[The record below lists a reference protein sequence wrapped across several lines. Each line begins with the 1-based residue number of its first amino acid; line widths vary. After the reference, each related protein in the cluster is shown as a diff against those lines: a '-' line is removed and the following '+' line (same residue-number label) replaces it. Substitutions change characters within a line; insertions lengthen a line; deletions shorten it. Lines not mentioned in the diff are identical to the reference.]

1 MDVSVETLE
10 GLETRLT
17 ITLPSQ
23 DFESRLDGKLEEA
36 KSKAR
41 IAGFRPGKVPLKEIR
56 RRFGPSLRA
65 ELAGEMMQNSFYEA
79 VAQESLNPAGP
90 PTLQVQKLEPN
101 VDLEFTAT
109 FELVPTVEIAELSK
123 VEIKRPST
131 EITEED
137 VNKMVD
143 RLKEQRISYEP
154 VERESQVD
162 DQVVVDFEGKL
173 DGEVVESAGGTDV
186 TFIIGKGQMIE
197 DFEVGAQGISSGDS
211 KSFEALFP
219 EDYRAEELR
228 GKTVE
233 FSLTMKEVKE
243 AKLPELN
250 DDFYKEFGVEE
261 GGEEAFRKEVLSN
274 MEKEL
279 EASVK
284 NQLKQQVMDRLG
296 DLHEFAIPGPM
307 IAREIQTLKD
317 QMMGQFQQPP
327 GGKQNEFNLPDELFK
342 DQAEKRVKLGL
353 VVNEIITKFEIEVDQ
368 EKLDEHLKEL
378 ASSYAEPEQVIGWY
392 RGNPEQMQNLEM
404 GVLEDQVVD
413 HIISKAVVEEVVSD
427 YDSVISGAAIAPA
440 DTEDNKV
447 EESAKES
454 VDEGEDSSETK

>member
-1 MDVSVETLE
+1 MDVSVETIE

-17 ITLPSQ
+17 ITLPSE
-23 DFESRLDGKLEEA
+23 DFENRLNAKLEDA
-36 KSKAR
+36 KGKAK
-41 IAGFRPGKVPLKEIR
+41 IPGFRPGKVPLKEVR

-79 VAQESLNPAGP
+79 IAQESLNPAGP
-90 PTLQVQKLEPN
+90 PTLQVQKMEPN

-143 RLKEQRISYEP
+143 RLKEQRISYET
-154 VERESQVD
+154 VERESRVD

-173 DGEVVESAGGTDV
+173 DGEIVESAGGTDV
-186 TFIIGKGQMIE
+186 TLIIGKGQMIE
-197 DFEVGAQGISSGDS
+197 DFETGVQGISAGNTTN
-211 KSFEALFP
+211 FEALFP

-228 GKTVE
+228 GKTVD
-233 FSLTMKEVKE
+233 FALTMKEVKE

-250 DDFYKEFGVEE
+250 DEFYKEFGVEE

-279 EASVK
+279 EGSIK
-284 NQLKQQVMDRLG
+284 NQLKQQVMDSLG
-296 DLHEFAIPGPM
+296 ELHEFVIPGPM

-327 GGKQNEFNLPDELFK
+327 GGKQNDFNLPDELFK

-353 VVNEIITKFEIEVDQ
+353 VVNEIISKFEIEVDQ
-368 EKLDEHLKEL
+368 EKLDQHLQEL

-392 RGNPEQMQNLEM
+392 RGNPDQMQNLEM

-440 DTEDNKV
+440 EAV
-447 EESAKES
+447 EETTNES
-454 VDEGEDSSETK
+454 NDEKKDSSETQ

>member
-1 MDVSVETLE
+1 MDVSVETIE

-17 ITLPSQ
+17 ITLPSE
-23 DFESRLDGKLEEA
+23 DFENRLNAKLEDA
-36 KSKAR
+36 KGKAK
-41 IAGFRPGKVPLKEIR
+41 IPGFRPGKVPLKEVR

-79 VAQESLNPAGP
+79 IAQESLNPAGP
-90 PTLQVQKLEPN
+90 PTLQVQKMEPN

-137 VNKMVD
+137 VNKMVE
-143 RLKEQRISYEP
+143 RLKEQRISYET
-154 VERESQVD
+154 VERESRVD

-173 DGEVVESAGGTDV
+173 DGEIVESAGGTDV
-186 TFIIGKGQMIE
+186 TLIIGKGQMIE
-197 DFEVGAQGISSGDS
+197 DFETGAQGISAGNTTN
-211 KSFEALFP
+211 FEALFP

-233 FSLTMKEVKE
+233 FALTMKEVKE

-250 DDFYKEFGVEE
+250 DEFYKEFGVEE

-279 EASVK
+279 EGSRK
-284 NQLKQQVMDRLG
+284 NQLKQQVMDSLG
-296 DLHEFAIPGPM
+296 ELHEFAIPGPM

-327 GGKQNEFNLPDELFK
+327 GGKQNDFNLPDELFK

-353 VVNEIITKFEIEVDQ
+353 VVNEIISKFEIEVDQ
-368 EKLDEHLKEL
+368 EKLDQHLQEL

-392 RGNPEQMQNLEM
+392 RGNPDQMQNLEM

-440 DTEDNKV
+440 EAV
-447 EESAKES
+447 EETTNES
-454 VDEGEDSSETK
+454 NDEKKDSSETQ

>member
-17 ITLPSQ
+17 ITLPSET
-23 DFESRLDGKLEEA
+23 FEERLDVKLNEA
-36 KSKAR
+36 KNKAR
-41 IAGFRPGKVPLKEIR
+41 LPGFRPGKIPLKEIR

-65 ELAGEMMQNSFYEA
+65 ELAGEMMQSSFYEA
-79 VAQESLNPAGP
+79 IAQESLNPAGP
-90 PTLQVQKLEPN
+90 PTLEVKTMDPN
-101 VDLEFTAT
+101 ADLEFTAT
-109 FELVPTVEIAELSK
+109 FELVPSVEVADLAK

-131 EITEED
+131 EITDED
-137 VNKMVD
+137 IEKMVD

-154 VERESQVD
+154 VERASQAD
-162 DQVVVDFEGKL
+162 DQVTVDFEGSL
-173 DGEVVESAGGTDV
+173 DGELVESAKGSDASFV
-186 TFIIGKGQMIE
+186 IGKGQMIE
-197 DFEVGAQGISSGDS
+197 DFEKGATGLS
-211 KSFEALFP
+211 KDQETKFEAVFP
-219 EDYRAEELR
+219 ENYRAEELR

-243 AKLPELN
+243 PKLPELN
-250 DDFYKEFGVEE
+250 DEFFKEFGVEE

-279 EASVK
+279 DNSVK
-284 NQLKQQVMDRLG
+284 NQLKQQVMDSLG
-296 DLHEFAIPGPM
+296 ELHDFEIPAPM
-307 IAREIQTLKD
+307 ISREIQVLKD

-327 GGKQNEFNLPDELFK
+327 GGRQNELNLPDELFK

-353 VVNEIITKFEIEVDQ
+353 VVNEIISKFELEVDQ
-368 EKLDEHLKEL
+368 EKLDQHLQDL

-413 HIISKAVVEEVVSD
+413 HIISKAQVEEVVAD
-427 YDSVISGAAIAPA
+427 YDSVISGAAIAPPETQ
-440 DTEDNKV
+440 DEV
-447 EESAKES
+447 EA
-454 VDEGEDSSETK
+454 EGESKSE

>member
-17 ITLPSQ
+17 ITLPSE
-23 DFESRLDGKLEEA
+23 DFENRLNSKLEETKA
-36 KSKAR
+36 KAR
-41 IAGFRPGKVPLKEIR
+41 IPGFRPGKVPLKEVR

-79 VAQESLNPAGP
+79 IAQESLNPAGP
-90 PTLQVQKLEPN
+90 PTLQVQKMEPN

-123 VEIKRPST
+123 VAIKRPST

-137 VNKMVD
+137 VDRMVD
-143 RLKEQRISYEP
+143 RLKDQRISYEA
-154 VERESQVD
+154 VERESRAD

-173 DGEVVESAGGTDV
+173 DGEIVESAGGTDV

-197 DFEVGAQGISSGDS
+197 DFETGAQGISAGNSTT
-211 KSFEALFP
+211 FEALFP

-250 DDFYKEFGVEE
+250 DEFYKEFGVEE

-279 EASVK
+279 EGSVK
-284 NQLKQQVMDRLG
+284 NQLKQQIMDGLG
-296 DLHEFAIPGPM
+296 ELHEFAIPAPM
-307 IAREIQTLKD
+307 IAREIQTLKE

-353 VVNEIITKFEIEVDQ
+353 VVNEIISKFEIEVDQ
-368 EKLDEHLKEL
+368 EKLDQHLQEL

-392 RGNPEQMQNLEM
+392 RGNPDQMQNLEM

-440 DTEDNKV
+440 ETEEKSTNESSDEKDEKKDTP
-447 EESAKES
+447 
-454 VDEGEDSSETK
+454 ETK

>member
-17 ITLPSQ
+17 ITLPSE
-23 DFESRLDGKLEEA
+23 DFENRLNSKLEETKA
-36 KSKAR
+36 KAR
-41 IAGFRPGKVPLKEIR
+41 IPGFRPGKVPLKEVR

-79 VAQESLNPAGP
+79 IAQESLNPAGP
-90 PTLQVQKLEPN
+90 PTLQVQKMEPN

-109 FELVPTVEIAELSK
+109 FELVPTVEISELSK
-123 VEIKRPST
+123 VAIKRPST

-137 VNKMVD
+137 VDRMVD
-143 RLKEQRISYEP
+143 RLKDQRISYEA
-154 VERESQVD
+154 VERESRAD

-173 DGEVVESAGGTDV
+173 DGEIVESAGGTDV

-197 DFEVGAQGISSGDS
+197 DFETGAQGISAGNSTT
-211 KSFEALFP
+211 FEALFP

-250 DDFYKEFGVEE
+250 DEFYKEFGVEE

-279 EASVK
+279 EGSVK
-284 NQLKQQVMDRLG
+284 NQLKQQIMDGLG
-296 DLHEFAIPGPM
+296 ELHEFAIPAPM
-307 IAREIQTLKD
+307 IAREIQTLKE

-353 VVNEIITKFEIEVDQ
+353 VVNEIISKFEIEVDQ
-368 EKLDEHLKEL
+368 EKLDQHLQEL

-392 RGNPEQMQNLEM
+392 RGNPDQMQNLEM

-440 DTEDNKV
+440 ETEEKSTNESSDEKDEKKDTP
-447 EESAKES
+447 
-454 VDEGEDSSETK
+454 ETK

>member
-17 ITLPSQ
+17 ITLPSET
-23 DFESRLDGKLEEA
+23 FEERLDVKLNEA
-36 KSKAR
+36 KNKAR
-41 IAGFRPGKVPLKEIR
+41 LPGFRPGKIPLKEIR

-65 ELAGEMMQNSFYEA
+65 ELAGEMMQSSFYEA
-79 VAQESLNPAGP
+79 IAQESLNPAGP
-90 PTLQVQKLEPN
+90 PTLEVKTMDPN
-101 VDLEFTAT
+101 ADLEFTAT
-109 FELVPTVEIAELSK
+109 FELVPSVEVADLAK

-131 EITEED
+131 EITDED
-137 VNKMVD
+137 IEKMVD

-154 VERESQVD
+154 VERISQAD
-162 DQVVVDFEGKL
+162 DQVTVDFEGSL
-173 DGEVVESAGGTDV
+173 DGELVESAKGSDASFV
-186 TFIIGKGQMIE
+186 IGKGQMIE
-197 DFEVGAQGISSGDS
+197 DFEKGATGLS
-211 KSFEALFP
+211 KDQETKFEAVFP
-219 EDYRAEELR
+219 ENYRAEELR

-243 AKLPELN
+243 PKLPELN
-250 DDFYKEFGVEE
+250 DEFFKEFGVEE

-279 EASVK
+279 DNSVK
-284 NQLKQQVMDRLG
+284 NQLKQQVMDSLG
-296 DLHEFAIPGPM
+296 ELHDFEIPAPM
-307 IAREIQTLKD
+307 ISREIQVLKD

-327 GGKQNEFNLPDELFK
+327 GGRQNELNLPDELFK

-353 VVNEIITKFEIEVDQ
+353 VVNEIISKFELEVDQ
-368 EKLDEHLKEL
+368 EKLDQHLQDL

-413 HIISKAVVEEVVSD
+413 HIISQAQVEEVVAD
-427 YDSVISGAAIAPA
+427 YDSVISGAAIAPPETQ
-440 DTEDNKV
+440 DEV
-447 EESAKES
+447 ES
-454 VDEGEDSSETK
+454 EGESKSD

>member
-17 ITLPSQ
+17 ITLPSET
-23 DFESRLDGKLEEA
+23 FEERLDVKLNEA
-36 KSKAR
+36 KNKAR
-41 IAGFRPGKVPLKEIR
+41 LPGFRPGKIPLKEIR

-65 ELAGEMMQNSFYEA
+65 ELAGEMMQSSFYEA
-79 VAQESLNPAGP
+79 IAQESLNPAGP
-90 PTLQVQKLEPN
+90 PTLEVKTMDPN
-101 VDLEFTAT
+101 ADLEFTAT
-109 FELVPTVEIAELSK
+109 FELVPSVEVADLAK

-131 EITEED
+131 EITDED
-137 VNKMVD
+137 IEKMVD

-154 VERESQVD
+154 VERASQAD
-162 DQVVVDFEGKL
+162 DQVTVDFEGSL
-173 DGEVVESAGGTDV
+173 DGELVESAKGSDASFV
-186 TFIIGKGQMIE
+186 IGKGQMIE
-197 DFEVGAQGISSGDS
+197 DFEKGATGLS
-211 KSFEALFP
+211 KDQETKFEAVFP
-219 EDYRAEELR
+219 ENYRAEELR

-243 AKLPELN
+243 PKLPELN
-250 DDFYKEFGVEE
+250 DEFFKEFGVEE

-279 EASVK
+279 DNSVK
-284 NQLKQQVMDRLG
+284 NQLKQQVMDSLG
-296 DLHEFAIPGPM
+296 ELHDFEIPVPM
-307 IAREIQTLKD
+307 ISREIQVLKD

-327 GGKQNEFNLPDELFK
+327 GGRQNELNLPDELFK

-353 VVNEIITKFEIEVDQ
+353 VVNEIISKFELEVDQ
-368 EKLDEHLKEL
+368 EKLDQHLQDL

-413 HIISKAVVEEVVSD
+413 HIISQAQVEEVVAD
-427 YDSVISGAAIAPA
+427 YDSVISGAAIAPPETQ
-440 DTEDNKV
+440 DEV
-447 EESAKES
+447 ES
-454 VDEGEDSSETK
+454 EGESKSD

>member
-17 ITLPSQ
+17 ITLPSET
-23 DFESRLDGKLEEA
+23 FEERLDVKLKEA
-36 KSKAR
+36 KNKAR
-41 IAGFRPGKVPLKEIR
+41 LPGFRPGKIPLKEIR

-65 ELAGEMMQNSFYEA
+65 ELAGEMMQSSFYEA
-79 VAQESLNPAGP
+79 IAQESLNPAGP
-90 PTLQVQKLEPN
+90 PTLEVKTMDPN
-101 VDLEFTAT
+101 ADLEFTAT
-109 FELVPTVEIAELSK
+109 FELVPSVEVADLSK

-131 EITEED
+131 EITDDDIE
-137 VNKMVD
+137 KMVD

-154 VERESQVD
+154 VERASQAD
-162 DQVVVDFEGKL
+162 DQVTVDFEGSL
-173 DGEVVESAGGTDV
+173 DGELVESAKGSDASFV
-186 TFIIGKGQMIE
+186 IGKGQMIE
-197 DFEVGAQGISSGDS
+197 DFEKGATGLS
-211 KSFEALFP
+211 KDDETKFEAVFP
-219 EDYRAEELR
+219 ENYRAEELR

-243 AKLPELN
+243 PKLPELN
-250 DDFYKEFGVEE
+250 DEFFKEFGVEE

-279 EASVK
+279 DNSVK
-284 NQLKQQVMDRLG
+284 NQLKQQVMDSLG
-296 DLHEFAIPGPM
+296 ELHDFEIPAPM
-307 IAREIQTLKD
+307 ISREIQVLKD

-327 GGKQNEFNLPDELFK
+327 GGRQNELNLPDELFK

-353 VVNEIITKFEIEVDQ
+353 VVNEIISKFELEVDQ
-368 EKLDEHLKEL
+368 EKLDQHLQDL

-413 HIISKAVVEEVVSD
+413 HIISKAQVEEVVAD
-427 YDSVISGAAIAPA
+427 YDSVISGAAIAPPETQ
-440 DTEDNKV
+440 DEV
-447 EESAKES
+447 EA
-454 VDEGEDSSETK
+454 EGESKSE

>member
-17 ITLPSQ
+17 ITLPSET
-23 DFESRLDGKLEEA
+23 FEERLDVKLNEA
-36 KSKAR
+36 KNKAR
-41 IAGFRPGKVPLKEIR
+41 LPGFRPGKIPLKEIR

-65 ELAGEMMQNSFYEA
+65 ELAGEMMQSSFYEA
-79 VAQESLNPAGP
+79 IAQESLNPAGP
-90 PTLQVQKLEPN
+90 PTLEVKKMDPN

-109 FELVPTVEIAELSK
+109 FELVPSVEVADLAK

-131 EITEED
+131 EITDED
-137 VNKMVD
+137 IEKMVD

-154 VERESQVD
+154 VERASQAD
-162 DQVVVDFEGKL
+162 DQVTVDFEGSL
-173 DGEVVESAGGTDV
+173 DGELVESAKGSDASFV
-186 TFIIGKGQMIE
+186 IGKGQMIE
-197 DFEVGAQGISSGDS
+197 DFEKGATGLS
-211 KSFEALFP
+211 KDQETKFEAVFP
-219 EDYRAEELR
+219 ENYRAEELR

-243 AKLPELN
+243 PKLPELN
-250 DDFYKEFGVEE
+250 DEFFKEFGVEE

-279 EASVK
+279 DNSVK
-284 NQLKQQVMDRLG
+284 NQLKQQVMDSLG
-296 DLHEFAIPGPM
+296 ELHDFEIPAPM
-307 IAREIQTLKD
+307 ISREIQVLKD

-327 GGKQNEFNLPDELFK
+327 GGRQNELNLPDELFK

-353 VVNEIITKFEIEVDQ
+353 VVNEIISKFELEVDQ
-368 EKLDEHLKEL
+368 EKLDQHLQDL

-413 HIISKAVVEEVVSD
+413 HIISKAQVEEVVAD
-427 YDSVISGAAIAPA
+427 YDSVISGAAIAPPETQ
-440 DTEDNKV
+440 DEV
-447 EESAKES
+447 EA
-454 VDEGEDSSETK
+454 EGESKSE

>member
-1 MDVSVETLE
+1 MDVSVETIE
-10 GLETRLT
+10 GLETKLT
-17 ITLPSQ
+17 ITLPSEDVEQ
-23 DFESRLDGKLEEA
+23 RLDAKLVDA
-36 KSKAR
+36 KAKAR
-41 IAGFRPGKVPLKEIR
+41 IPGFRPGKVPLKEIR
-56 RRFGPSLRA
+56 RRFEPSMRA

-79 VAQESLNPAGP
+79 ISQESLNPAGP
-90 PTLQVQKLEPN
+90 PTLQVQKMEPN
-101 VDLEFTAT
+101 ADLEFTAT
-109 FELVPTVEIAELSK
+109 FELVPTVEVAELSK

-137 VNKMVD
+137 INKMIE
-143 RLKEQRISYEP
+143 RLKEQRISYEL
-154 VERESQVD
+154 VERESRLD

-197 DFEVGAQGISSGDS
+197 DFEKGAQGVSAGDTT
-211 KSFEALFP
+211 SFQALFP
-219 EDYRAEELR
+219 ENYRAEELQ
-228 GKTVE
+228 GKTLE

-243 AKLPELN
+243 SKLPELN
-250 DDFYKEFGVEE
+250 DEFYKEFGVEE

-279 EASVK
+279 EAAVK
-284 NQLKQQVMDRLG
+284 NQLKQQVMDGLG
-296 DLHEFAIPGPM
+296 ELHEFSIPGPM
-307 IAREIQTLKD
+307 VSREIQTLKD

-327 GGKQNEFNLPDELFK
+327 GGKQNDFNLPDELFK

-353 VVNEIITKFEIEVDQ
+353 VVNEIISKFEIEVDQ
-368 EKLDEHLKEL
+368 GKLDQHLNDL

-427 YDSVISGAAIAPA
+427 YDSVISGAAIAP
-440 DTEDNKV
+440 EEV
-447 EESAKES
+447 ESSEEKNDDSAK
-454 VDEGEDSSETK
+454 DSATT

>member
-1 MDVSVETLE
+1 MDVSVETLT

-17 ITLPSQ
+17 INLPSET
-23 DFESRLDGKLEEA
+23 FEERLDVKLNEA
-36 KSKAR
+36 KNKAR
-41 IAGFRPGKVPLKEIR
+41 LPGFRPGKIPLKEIR

-65 ELAGEMMQNSFYEA
+65 ELAGEMMQSSFYEA
-79 VAQESLNPAGP
+79 IAQESLNPAGP
-90 PTLQVQKLEPN
+90 PTLEVKTMDPN

-109 FELVPTVEIAELSK
+109 FELVPSVEVADLAK

-131 EITEED
+131 EITDED
-137 VNKMVD
+137 IEKMVD

-154 VERESQVD
+154 VERASQAD
-162 DQVVVDFEGKL
+162 DQVTVDFEGSL
-173 DGEVVESAGGTDV
+173 DGELVESAKGSDASFV
-186 TFIIGKGQMIE
+186 IGKGQMIE
-197 DFEVGAQGISSGDS
+197 DFEKGATGLS
-211 KSFEALFP
+211 KDQETKFEAVFP
-219 EDYRAEELR
+219 ENYRAEELR

-243 AKLPELN
+243 PKLPELN
-250 DDFYKEFGVEE
+250 DEFFKEFGVEE

-279 EASVK
+279 DNSVK
-284 NQLKQQVMDRLG
+284 NQLKQQVMDSLG
-296 DLHEFAIPGPM
+296 ELHDFEIPAPM
-307 IAREIQTLKD
+307 ISREIQVLKD

-327 GGKQNEFNLPDELFK
+327 GGRQNELNLPDELFK

-353 VVNEIITKFEIEVDQ
+353 VVNEIISKFELEVDQ
-368 EKLDEHLKEL
+368 EKLDQHLQDL

-413 HIISKAVVEEVVSD
+413 HIISKAQVEEVVAD
-427 YDSVISGAAIAPA
+427 YDSVISGAAIAPPETQ
-440 DTEDNKV
+440 DEV
-447 EESAKES
+447 EA
-454 VDEGEDSSETK
+454 EGESKSE

>member
-17 ITLPSQ
+17 ITLPSE
-23 DFESRLDGKLEEA
+23 DFENRLNSKLEETKA
-36 KSKAR
+36 KAR
-41 IAGFRPGKVPLKEIR
+41 IPGFRPGKVPLKEVR

-79 VAQESLNPAGP
+79 IAQESLNPAGP
-90 PTLQVQKLEPN
+90 PTLQVQKMEPN

-123 VEIKRPST
+123 VAIKRPST

-137 VNKMVD
+137 VDRMVD
-143 RLKEQRISYEP
+143 RLKDQRISYEA
-154 VERESQVD
+154 VERESRAD

-173 DGEVVESAGGTDV
+173 DGEIVESAGGTDV

-197 DFEVGAQGISSGDS
+197 DFETGAQGISAGNSTT
-211 KSFEALFP
+211 FEALFP

-250 DDFYKEFGVEE
+250 DEFYKEFGVEE

-279 EASVK
+279 EGSVK
-284 NQLKQQVMDRLG
+284 NQLKQQIMDGLG
-296 DLHEFAIPGPM
+296 ELHEFAIPAPM
-307 IAREIQTLKD
+307 ITREIQTLKE

-353 VVNEIITKFEIEVDQ
+353 VVNEIISKFEIEVDQ
-368 EKLDEHLKEL
+368 EKLDQHLQEL

-392 RGNPEQMQNLEM
+392 RGNPDQMQNLEM

-440 DTEDNKV
+440 ETEEKSTNESSDEKDEKKDTP
-447 EESAKES
+447 
-454 VDEGEDSSETK
+454 ETK

>member
-1 MDVSVETLE
+1 MDVSVETIE

-17 ITLPSQ
+17 ITLPSE
-23 DFESRLDGKLEEA
+23 DFENRLNAKLEDA
-36 KSKAR
+36 KGKAK
-41 IAGFRPGKVPLKEIR
+41 IPGFRPGKVPLKEVR

-79 VAQESLNPAGP
+79 IAQESLNPAGP
-90 PTLQVQKLEPN
+90 PTLQVQKMEPN

-143 RLKEQRISYEP
+143 RLKEQRISYET
-154 VERESQVD
+154 VERESRVD

-173 DGEVVESAGGTDV
+173 DGEIVESAGGTDV
-186 TFIIGKGQMIE
+186 TLIIGKGQMIE
-197 DFEVGAQGISSGDS
+197 DFETGAQGISAGNTTN
-211 KSFEALFP
+211 FEALFP

-233 FSLTMKEVKE
+233 FALTMKEVKE

-250 DDFYKEFGVEE
+250 DEFYKEFGVEE

-279 EASVK
+279 EGSVK
-284 NQLKQQVMDRLG
+284 NQLKQQVMDSLG
-296 DLHEFAIPGPM
+296 ELHEFAIPGPM

-327 GGKQNEFNLPDELFK
+327 GGKQNDFNLPDELFK

-353 VVNEIITKFEIEVDQ
+353 VVNEIISKFEIEVDQ
-368 EKLDEHLKEL
+368 EKLDQHLQEL

-392 RGNPEQMQNLEM
+392 RGNPDQMQNLEM

-440 DTEDNKV
+440 EAV
-447 EESAKES
+447 EETTNES
-454 VDEGEDSSETK
+454 NDEKKDSSETP

>member
-17 ITLPSQ
+17 ITLPSET
-23 DFESRLDGKLEEA
+23 FEERLDVKLNEA
-36 KSKAR
+36 KNKAR
-41 IAGFRPGKVPLKEIR
+41 LPGFRPGKIPLKEIR

-65 ELAGEMMQNSFYEA
+65 ELAGEMMQSSFYEA
-79 VAQESLNPAGP
+79 IAQESLNPAGP
-90 PTLQVQKLEPN
+90 PTLEVKTMDPN
-101 VDLEFTAT
+101 ADLEFTAT
-109 FELVPTVEIAELSK
+109 FELVPSVEVADLAK

-131 EITEED
+131 EITDED
-137 VNKMVD
+137 IEKMVD

-154 VERESQVD
+154 VERASQAD
-162 DQVVVDFEGKL
+162 DQVTVDFEGSL
-173 DGEVVESAGGTDV
+173 DGELVESAKGSDASFV
-186 TFIIGKGQMIE
+186 IGKGQMIE
-197 DFEVGAQGISSGDS
+197 DFEKGATGLS
-211 KSFEALFP
+211 KDQETKFEAVFP
-219 EDYRAEELR
+219 ENYRAEELR

-243 AKLPELN
+243 PKLPELN
-250 DDFYKEFGVEE
+250 DEFFKEFGVEE

-279 EASVK
+279 DNSVK
-284 NQLKQQVMDRLG
+284 NQLKQQVMDSLG
-296 DLHEFAIPGPM
+296 ELHDFEIPAPM
-307 IAREIQTLKD
+307 ISREIQVLKD

-327 GGKQNEFNLPDELFK
+327 GGRQNELNLPDELFK

-353 VVNEIITKFEIEVDQ
+353 VVNEIISKFELEVDQ
-368 EKLDEHLKEL
+368 EKLDQHLQDL

-413 HIISKAVVEEVVSD
+413 HIISQAQVEEVVAD
-427 YDSVISGAAIAPA
+427 YDSVISGAAIAPPETQ
-440 DTEDNKV
+440 DEV
-447 EESAKES
+447 EA
-454 VDEGEDSSETK
+454 EGESKSE

>member
-17 ITLPSQ
+17 ITLPSE
-23 DFESRLDGKLEEA
+23 DFENRLNSKLEEA
-36 KSKAR
+36 KAKAR
-41 IAGFRPGKVPLKEIR
+41 IPGFRPGKVSLKEIR

-79 VAQESLNPAGP
+79 IAQESLNPAGP
-90 PTLQVQKLEPN
+90 PTLQVQKMEPN

-123 VEIKRPST
+123 VAIKRPST

-137 VNKMVD
+137 VDRMVD
-143 RLKEQRISYEP
+143 RLKDQRISYEA
-154 VERESQVD
+154 VERESRAD
-162 DQVVVDFEGKL
+162 DQVIVDFEGKL
-173 DGEVVESAGGTDV
+173 DGEIVESAGGTDV

-197 DFEVGAQGISSGDS
+197 DFEAGAQGISAGNSTT
-211 KSFEALFP
+211 FEALFP

-250 DDFYKEFGVEE
+250 DEFYKEFGVEE

-279 EASVK
+279 EGSVK
-284 NQLKQQVMDRLG
+284 NQLKQQIMDGLG
-296 DLHEFAIPGPM
+296 ELHEFAIPAPM
-307 IAREIQTLKD
+307 IAREIQTLKE

-327 GGKQNEFNLPDELFK
+327 GGKQSEFNLPDELFK

-353 VVNEIITKFEIEVDQ
+353 VVNEIISKFEIEVDQ
-368 EKLDEHLKEL
+368 EKLEQHLQEL

-392 RGNPEQMQNLEM
+392 RGNPDQMQNLEM

-440 DTEDNKV
+440 ATE
-447 EESAKES
+447 EESTNES
-454 VDEGEDSSETK
+454 SDEKDEKNDASETK

>member
-17 ITLPSQ
+17 ITLPSE
-23 DFESRLDGKLEEA
+23 DFENRLNSKLEEA
-36 KSKAR
+36 KAKAR
-41 IAGFRPGKVPLKEIR
+41 IPGFRPGKVSLKEIR

-79 VAQESLNPAGP
+79 IAQESLNPAGP
-90 PTLQVQKLEPN
+90 PTLQVQKMEPN

-123 VEIKRPST
+123 VAIKRPST

-137 VNKMVD
+137 VDRMVD
-143 RLKEQRISYEP
+143 RLKDQRISYEA
-154 VERESQVD
+154 VERESRAD

-173 DGEVVESAGGTDV
+173 DGEIVESAGGTDV

-197 DFEVGAQGISSGDS
+197 DFETGAQGISAGNSTT
-211 KSFEALFP
+211 FEALFP

-250 DDFYKEFGVEE
+250 DEFYKEFGVEE

-279 EASVK
+279 EGSVK
-284 NQLKQQVMDRLG
+284 NQLKQQIMDGLG
-296 DLHEFAIPGPM
+296 ELHEFAIPAPM
-307 IAREIQTLKD
+307 IAREIQTLKE

-353 VVNEIITKFEIEVDQ
+353 VVNEIISKFEIEVDQ
-368 EKLDEHLKEL
+368 EKLDQHLQEL

-392 RGNPEQMQNLEM
+392 RGNPDQMQNLEM

-440 DTEDNKV
+440 ETEEKSTNESSDEKDEKKDTP
-447 EESAKES
+447 
-454 VDEGEDSSETK
+454 ETK

>member
-1 MDVSVETLE
+1 MDVSVETIE

-17 ITLPSQ
+17 ITLPSE
-23 DFESRLDGKLEEA
+23 DFENRLNAKLEDA
-36 KSKAR
+36 KGKAK
-41 IAGFRPGKVPLKEIR
+41 IPGFRPGKVPLKEVR

-79 VAQESLNPAGP
+79 IAQESLNPAGP
-90 PTLQVQKLEPN
+90 PTLQVQKMEPN

-137 VNKMVD
+137 VDKMVD
-143 RLKEQRISYEP
+143 RLKEQRISYET
-154 VERESQVD
+154 VERESRVD

-173 DGEVVESAGGTDV
+173 DGEIVESAGGTDV
-186 TFIIGKGQMIE
+186 TLIIGKGQMIE
-197 DFEVGAQGISSGDS
+197 DFETGAQGISAGNTTN
-211 KSFEALFP
+211 FEALFP

-233 FSLTMKEVKE
+233 FALTMKEVKE

-250 DDFYKEFGVEE
+250 DEFYKEFGVEE

-279 EASVK
+279 EGSIK
-284 NQLKQQVMDRLG
+284 NQLKQQVMDSLG
-296 DLHEFAIPGPM
+296 ELHEFAIPGPM

-327 GGKQNEFNLPDELFK
+327 GGKQNDFNLPDELFM

-353 VVNEIITKFEIEVDQ
+353 VVNEIISKFEIEVDQ
-368 EKLDEHLKEL
+368 EKLDQHLQEL

-392 RGNPEQMQNLEM
+392 RGNPDQMQNLEM

-440 DTEDNKV
+440 EAV
-447 EESAKES
+447 EETTNES
-454 VDEGEDSSETK
+454 NDEKKDSSETQ

>member
-17 ITLPSQ
+17 ITLPSET
-23 DFESRLDGKLEEA
+23 FEERLDVKLNEA
-36 KSKAR
+36 KNKAR
-41 IAGFRPGKVPLKEIR
+41 LPGFRPGKIPLKEIR

-65 ELAGEMMQNSFYEA
+65 ELAGEMMQSSFYEA
-79 VAQESLNPAGP
+79 IAQESLNPAGP
-90 PTLQVQKLEPN
+90 PTLEVKRMDPN
-101 VDLEFTAT
+101 ADLEFTAT
-109 FELVPTVEIAELSK
+109 FELVPSVEVADLAK

-131 EITEED
+131 EITDED
-137 VNKMVD
+137 IEKMVD

-154 VERESQVD
+154 VERASQAD
-162 DQVVVDFEGKL
+162 DQVTVDFEGSL
-173 DGEVVESAGGTDV
+173 DGELVESAKGSDASFV
-186 TFIIGKGQMIE
+186 IGKGQMIE
-197 DFEVGAQGISSGDS
+197 DFEKGATGLS
-211 KSFEALFP
+211 KDQETKFEAVFP
-219 EDYRAEELR
+219 ENYRAEELR

-243 AKLPELN
+243 PKLPELN
-250 DDFYKEFGVEE
+250 DEFFKEFGVED

-279 EASVK
+279 DNSVK
-284 NQLKQQVMDRLG
+284 NQLKQQVMDSLG
-296 DLHEFAIPGPM
+296 ELHDFEIPAPM
-307 IAREIQTLKD
+307 ISREIQVLKD

-327 GGKQNEFNLPDELFK
+327 GGRQNELNLPDELFK

-353 VVNEIITKFEIEVDQ
+353 VVNEIISKFELEVDQ
-368 EKLDEHLKEL
+368 EKLDQHLQDL

-413 HIISKAVVEEVVSD
+413 HIISKAQVEEVVAD
-427 YDSVISGAAIAPA
+427 YDSVISGAAIAPPETQ
-440 DTEDNKV
+440 DEV
-447 EESAKES
+447 EA
-454 VDEGEDSSETK
+454 EGESKSE

>member
-17 ITLPSQ
+17 ITLPSET
-23 DFESRLDGKLEEA
+23 FEERLDVKLNEA
-36 KSKAR
+36 KNKAR
-41 IAGFRPGKVPLKEIR
+41 LPGFRPGKIPLKEIR

-65 ELAGEMMQNSFYEA
+65 ELAGEMMQSSFYDA
-79 VAQESLNPAGP
+79 IAQESLNPAGP
-90 PTLQVQKLEPN
+90 PTLEVKSMDPN
-101 VDLEFTAT
+101 ADLEFTAT
-109 FELVPTVEIAELSK
+109 FELVPSVEVADLAK

-131 EITEED
+131 EITDED
-137 VNKMVD
+137 IEKMVD

-154 VERESQVD
+154 VERASQAD
-162 DQVVVDFEGKL
+162 DQVTVDFEGSL
-173 DGEVVESAGGTDV
+173 DGELVESAKGSDASFV
-186 TFIIGKGQMIE
+186 IGKGQMIE
-197 DFEVGAQGISSGDS
+197 DFEKGATGLS
-211 KSFEALFP
+211 KDQETKFEAVFP
-219 EDYRAEELR
+219 ENYRAEELR

-243 AKLPELN
+243 PKLPELN
-250 DDFYKEFGVEE
+250 DEFFKEFGVEE

-279 EASVK
+279 DNSVK
-284 NQLKQQVMDRLG
+284 NQLKQQVMDSLG
-296 DLHEFAIPGPM
+296 ELHDFEIPAPM
-307 IAREIQTLKD
+307 ISREIQVLKD

-327 GGKQNEFNLPDELFK
+327 GGRQNELNLPDELFK

-353 VVNEIITKFEIEVDQ
+353 VVNEIISKFELEVDQ
-368 EKLDEHLKEL
+368 EKLDQHLQDL

-413 HIISKAVVEEVVSD
+413 HIISKAEVEEVVAD
-427 YDSVISGAAIAPA
+427 YDSVISGAAIAPPETQ
-440 DTEDNKV
+440 DEV
-447 EESAKES
+447 EA
-454 VDEGEDSSETK
+454 EGESKSE

>member
-1 MDVSVETLE
+1 MDVSVETIE
-10 GLETRLT
+10 GLETKLT
-17 ITLPSQ
+17 ITLPSEDVEQ
-23 DFESRLDGKLEEA
+23 RLDAKLVDA
-36 KSKAR
+36 KAKAR
-41 IAGFRPGKVPLKEIR
+41 IPGFRPGKVPLKEIR
-56 RRFGPSLRA
+56 RRFEPSMRA

-79 VAQESLNPAGP
+79 ISQESLNPAGP
-90 PTLQVQKLEPN
+90 PTLQVQKMEPN
-101 VDLEFTAT
+101 TDLEFTAT
-109 FELVPTVEIAELSK
+109 FELVPTVEVAELSK

-137 VNKMVD
+137 INKMIE
-143 RLKEQRISYEP
+143 RLKEQRISYEL
-154 VERESQVD
+154 VERESQLD

-197 DFEVGAQGISSGDS
+197 DFEKGAQGVSAGDTT
-211 KSFEALFP
+211 SFQALFP
-219 EDYRAEELR
+219 ENYRAEELQ
-228 GKTVE
+228 GKTLE
-233 FSLTMKEVKE
+233 FSLIMKEVKE
-243 AKLPELN
+243 SKLPELN
-250 DDFYKEFGVEE
+250 DEFYKEFGVEE

-279 EASVK
+279 EAAVK
-284 NQLKQQVMDRLG
+284 NQLKQQVMDGLG
-296 DLHEFAIPGPM
+296 ELHEFSIPGPM
-307 IAREIQTLKD
+307 VSREIQTLKD

-327 GGKQNEFNLPDELFK
+327 GGKQNDFNLPDELFK

-353 VVNEIITKFEIEVDQ
+353 VVNEIISKFEIEVDQ
-368 EKLDEHLKEL
+368 EKLDQHLNDL

-427 YDSVISGAAIAPA
+427 YDSVISGAAIAP
-440 DTEDNKV
+440 EEV
-447 EESAKES
+447 E
-454 VDEGEDSSETK
+454 SSEEKNDDSARDSAAT

>member
-1 MDVSVETLE
+1 MDVSVETIE

-17 ITLPSQ
+17 ITLPSE
-23 DFESRLDGKLEEA
+23 DFENRLNAKLEDA
-36 KSKAR
+36 KGKAK
-41 IAGFRPGKVPLKEIR
+41 IPGFRPGKVPLKEVR

-79 VAQESLNPAGP
+79 IAQESLNPAGP
-90 PTLQVQKLEPN
+90 PTLQVQKMEPN

-143 RLKEQRISYEP
+143 RLKEQRISYET
-154 VERESQVD
+154 VERESRVD

-173 DGEVVESAGGTDV
+173 DGEIVESAGGTDV
-186 TFIIGKGQMIE
+186 TLIIGKGQMIE
-197 DFEVGAQGISSGDS
+197 DFETGVQGISAGNTTN
-211 KSFEALFP
+211 FEALFP

-228 GKTVE
+228 GKTVD
-233 FSLTMKEVKE
+233 FALTMKEVKE

-250 DDFYKEFGVEE
+250 DEFYKEFGVEE

-279 EASVK
+279 EGSIK
-284 NQLKQQVMDRLG
+284 NQLKQQVMDSLG
-296 DLHEFAIPGPM
+296 ELHEFVIPGPM

-327 GGKQNEFNLPDELFK
+327 GGKQNDFNLPDELFK

-353 VVNEIITKFEIEVDQ
+353 VVNEIISKFEIEVDQ
-368 EKLDEHLKEL
+368 EKLDQHLQEL

-392 RGNPEQMQNLEM
+392 RGNPDQMQNLEM

-440 DTEDNKV
+440 EAV
-447 EESAKES
+447 EETTNES
-454 VDEGEDSSETK
+454 NGEKKDSSETQ

>member
-1 MDVSVETLE
+1 MDVSVETIE
-10 GLETRLT
+10 GLETKLT
-17 ITLPSQ
+17 ITLPSEDVEQ
-23 DFESRLDGKLEEA
+23 RLDAKLVDA
-36 KSKAR
+36 KAKAR
-41 IAGFRPGKVPLKEIR
+41 IPGFRPGKVPLKEIR
-56 RRFGPSLRA
+56 RRFEPSMRA

-79 VAQESLNPAGP
+79 ISQESLNPAGP
-90 PTLQVQKLEPN
+90 PTLQVQKMEPN
-101 VDLEFTAT
+101 ADLEFTAT
-109 FELVPTVEIAELSK
+109 FELVPTVEVAELSK

-137 VNKMVD
+137 IDKMIE
-143 RLKEQRISYEP
+143 RLKEQRISYEL
-154 VERESQVD
+154 VERESQLD

-197 DFEVGAQGISSGDS
+197 DFEKGAQGVSAGDTT
-211 KSFEALFP
+211 SFQALFP
-219 EDYRAEELR
+219 ENYRAEELQ
-228 GKTVE
+228 GKTLE

-243 AKLPELN
+243 SKLPELN
-250 DDFYKEFGVEE
+250 DEFYKEFGVEE

-279 EASVK
+279 EAAVK
-284 NQLKQQVMDRLG
+284 NQLKQQVMDGLG
-296 DLHEFAIPGPM
+296 ELHEFSIPGPM
-307 IAREIQTLKD
+307 GSREIQTLKD

-327 GGKQNEFNLPDELFK
+327 GGKQNDFNLPDELFK

-353 VVNEIITKFEIEVDQ
+353 VVNEIISKFEIEVDQ
-368 EKLDEHLKEL
+368 EKLDQHLNDL

-427 YDSVISGAAIAPA
+427 YDSVISGAAIAP
-440 DTEDNKV
+440 EEV
-447 EESAKES
+447 ESSEEKNDDSAK
-454 VDEGEDSSETK
+454 DSATT

>member
-17 ITLPSQ
+17 ITLPSET
-23 DFESRLDGKLEEA
+23 FEERLDVKLNEA
-36 KSKAR
+36 KNKAR
-41 IAGFRPGKVPLKEIR
+41 LPGFRPGKIPLKEIR

-65 ELAGEMMQNSFYEA
+65 ELAGEMMQSSFYEA
-79 VAQESLNPAGP
+79 IAQESLNPAGP
-90 PTLQVQKLEPN
+90 PKLEVKTMDPN

-109 FELVPTVEIAELSK
+109 FELVPSVEVADLAK

-131 EITEED
+131 EITDED
-137 VNKMVD
+137 IEKMVD

-154 VERESQVD
+154 VERASQAD
-162 DQVVVDFEGKL
+162 DQVTVDFEGSL
-173 DGEVVESAGGTDV
+173 DGELVESAKGSDASFV
-186 TFIIGKGQMIE
+186 IGKGQMIE
-197 DFEVGAQGISSGDS
+197 DFEKGATGLS
-211 KSFEALFP
+211 KDQETKFEAVFP
-219 EDYRAEELR
+219 ENYRAEELR

-243 AKLPELN
+243 PKLPELN
-250 DDFYKEFGVEE
+250 DEFFKEFGVEE

-279 EASVK
+279 DNSVK
-284 NQLKQQVMDRLG
+284 NQLKQQVMDSLG
-296 DLHEFAIPGPM
+296 ELHDFEIPAPM
-307 IAREIQTLKD
+307 ISREIQVLKD

-327 GGKQNEFNLPDELFK
+327 GGRQNELNLPDELFK

-353 VVNEIITKFEIEVDQ
+353 VVNEIISKFELEVDQ
-368 EKLDEHLKEL
+368 EKLDQHLQDL

-413 HIISKAVVEEVVSD
+413 HIISKAQVEEVVAD
-427 YDSVISGAAIAPA
+427 YDSVISGAAIAPPETQ
-440 DTEDNKV
+440 DEV
-447 EESAKES
+447 EA
-454 VDEGEDSSETK
+454 EGESKSE